1 MFVDPTLGN
10 LLQRRGVE
18 VMQFFAA
25 PPKRNNQ
32 VRFNQETEMFGNAL
46 TRDLEMPAEL
56 VQSLAIL
63 EMKLIEQ
70 GASVWVGQ
78 GFKDIV
84 HLEVD

>member
-1 MFVDPTLGN
+1 
-10 LLQRRGVE
+10 
-18 VMQFFAA
+18 
-25 PPKRNNQ
+25 
-32 VRFNQETEMFGNAL
+32 MFGNAL